1 MQKYFY
7 ADGENSNGPFSLDE
21 LKSKGITPNTKVWCE
36 GMADWLPAS
45 QVPDLKDLL
54 RLSPPPLGT
63 ESRAEY
69 RNDNYLKNNNYNKN
83 KMENSTQ
90 QPPKTWLVESIL
102 ATLFCCLPLGIVGIV
117 NASKVES
124 RFYAGDVNAAQQAS
138 AEAKKWTMISFILGL
153 VGIVLYIILLA
164 AGVAVGL

>member
-7 ADGENSNGPFSLDE
+7 ADGENSKGPFSLDE
-21 LKSKGITPNTKVWCE
+21 LKSKGITSNTKVWCE
-36 GMADWLPAS
+36 GMTDWVPAS
-45 QVPDLKDLL
+45 QVSDLKDLL

-63 ESRAEY
+63 ESRAEN

-83 KMENSTQ
+83 TMENSTQ

-102 ATLFCCLPLGIVGIV
+102 VTLFCCLPLGIAGIV

-124 RFYAGDVNAAQQAS
+124 RFYAGDINAAQQAS
-138 AEAKKWTMISFILGL
+138 ADAKKWTLISFWLGL
-153 VGIVLYIILLA
+153 IGIALYIILVA
-164 AGVAVGL
+164 AGVAAGL